1 MSATS
6 KTVRPKE
13 YLVEAIRTAN
23 GKVTYVGS
31 AVLGDGTLD
40 SSDRFKLD
48 LDSRRYGIHDT
59 ISSTEKGLVQ
69 FKPKAGAVFHDLR
82 RVQTK

>member
-6 KTVRPKE
+6 KTMRPKE

-31 AVLGDGTLD
+31 AILEDGTLD

-48 LDSRRYGIHDT
+48 LNLRKYEINDRV
-59 ISSTEKGLVQ
+59 SSTEKGLIQ
-69 FKPKAGAVFHDLR
+69 FKAKACDVFHDLHR
-82 RVQTK
+82 GQTK